1 MPAELH
7 TPLYRLID
15 IQIPLINTH
24 PTRDH
29 PGIEPGVHEQHNL
42 LLHLVASH
50 TVAQALVHVP
60 HGLLLEVQELVLP
73 VTLLALQVVQFL
85 FVFDLEG
92 VQFGV
97 PDEDDGVGVVPLEL
111 LDL

>member
-1 MPAELH
+1 M
-7 TPLYRLID
+7 
-15 IQIPLINTH
+15 
-24 PTRDH
+24 
-29 PGIEPGVHEQHNL
+29 
-42 LLHLVASH
+42 
-50 TVAQALVHVP
+50 P